1 MNYMKRILVYS
12 FLVLGFH
19 SLSSAQS
26 VVVDDSVVAGVAVA
40 DSLSSD
46 TVRLDSID
54 LPQGLRMSEDEIANA
69 PANKGLVPGNGTMR
83 DLSFTDQQI
92 VERLSRI
99 PTTIDLPFN
108 QITRE
113 YIDAYSNRR
122 RNSVSVMLGSCNF
135 YMPIFEEA
143 LEKYGLPLELRYL
156 PVIESALV
164 PTAVSPVGAGGLW
177 QFMLTTARQ
186 YGLEVNTLVDERRDP
201 LKSSDAAARLLRD
214 LYNMYG
220 DWGLALASYNC
231 GPGNVA
237 KAIARA
243 GNPEVKDFWTIYNY
257 LPRETRGYVPA
268 FIAAT
273 YIMTYYCD
281 HGITP
286 MEATLPQES
295 DTIVVAKEVKFAQ
308 IAGKC
313 SNLTVDVLRT
323 LNPQY
328 RRDIIPAN
336 YAVRLPSANIE
347 EFIMLEDSIYGAT
360 PQTNVATNVP
370 NLQTPKSTSAKKKS
384 TTRSSSKTV
393 TVRSG
398 DSLGRIAS
406 RNGTTVAKLRRLNGI
421 KGDMIRPGQKL
432 RVR

>member
-1 MNYMKRILVYS
+1 MKYMKRLLVYS
-12 FLVLGFH
+12 FLVFGF
-19 SLSSAQS
+19 SALAGAQS
-26 VVVDDSVVAGVAVA
+26 VTTSDSIAT
-40 DSLSSD
+40 DSLNLGVI
-46 TVRLDSID
+46 TRLDSID
-54 LPQGLRMSEDEIANA
+54 LPQGLIMSEDEIINA
-69 PANKGLVPGNGTMR
+69 PANKGLVPGNGETR
-83 DLSFTDQQI
+83 QLSLTDQQI

-108 QITRE
+108 NITRE
-113 YIDAYSNRR
+113 YIDTYSNRR
-122 RNSVSVMLGSCNF
+122 RNSVSVMLGSSNF

-164 PTAVSPVGAGGLW
+164 PTATSRVGAGGLW

-214 LYNMYG
+214 LYNMFG

-231 GPGNVA
+231 GPGNVT

-295 DTIVVAKEVKFAQ
+295 DTIVVSKEVKFGQ
-308 IAGKC
+308 IANKC
-313 SNLTVDVLRT
+313 SNLSVDVLRA

-347 EFIMLEDSIYGAT
+347 EFILLEDSIYGST
-360 PQTNVATNVP
+360 PQTIVTNIPNV
-370 NLQTPKSTSAKKKS
+370 QTSKSTAAKKKTAS
-384 TTRSSSKTV
+384 TKKSRSKTV
-393 TVRSG
+393 TVKSG

-421 KGDMIRPGQKL
+421 KGDMIRPGQKI

>member
-1 MNYMKRILVYS
+1 M
-12 FLVLGFH
+12 F
-19 SLSSAQS
+19 
-26 VVVDDSVVAGVAVA
+26 
-40 DSLSSD
+40 
-46 TVRLDSID
+46 
-54 LPQGLRMSEDEIANA
+54 
-69 PANKGLVPGNGTMR
+69 
-83 DLSFTDQQI
+83 
-92 VERLSRI
+92 
-99 PTTIDLPFN
+99 
-108 QITRE
+108 
-113 YIDAYSNRR
+113 
-122 RNSVSVMLGSCNF
+122 
-135 YMPIFEEA
+135 
-143 LEKYGLPLELRYL
+143 
-156 PVIESALV
+156 
-164 PTAVSPVGAGGLW
+164 
-177 QFMLTTARQ
+177 
-186 YGLEVNTLVDERRDP
+186 
-201 LKSSDAAARLLRD
+201 
-214 LYNMYG
+214 G

-231 GPGNVA
+231 GPGNVT

-295 DTIVVAKEVKFAQ
+295 DTIVVSKEVKFGQ
-308 IAGKC
+308 IANKC
-313 SNLTVDVLRT
+313 SNLSVDVLRT

-347 EFIMLEDSIYGAT
+347 EFILLEDSIYGST
-360 PQTNVATNVP
+360 PQAIVTNIPNV
-370 NLQTPKSTSAKKKS
+370 QASKSTSAKKTTSTKKS
-384 TTRSSSKTV
+384 RSKTV
-393 TVRSG
+393 TVKSG

-421 KGDMIRPGQKL
+421 KGDMIRPGQKI

>member
-1 MNYMKRILVYS
+1 MKRLLVYS
-12 FLVLGFH
+12 FLVLGF
-19 SLSSAQS
+19 STLASAQS
-26 VVVDDSVVAGVAVA
+26 VATFDSIAS
-40 DSLSSD
+40 DSLSLG
-46 TVRLDSID
+46 VIARLDSID
-54 LPQGLRMSEDEIANA
+54 LPQGLIMSEDEIINA
-69 PANKGLVPGNGTMR
+69 PANKGLVPGNGETR
-83 DLSFTDQQI
+83 QLSFTDQQI

-108 QITRE
+108 NITRE
-113 YIDAYSNRR
+113 YIDTYSNRR
-122 RNSVSVMLGSCNF
+122 RNSVSVMLGSSNF

-164 PTAVSPVGAGGLW
+164 PTATSRVGAGGLW

-214 LYNMYG
+214 LYNMFG

-231 GPGNVA
+231 GPGNVT

-295 DTIVVAKEVKFAQ
+295 DTIVVSKEVKFGQ
-308 IAGKC
+308 IANKC
-313 SNLTVDVLRT
+313 SNLSVDVLRT

-336 YAVRLPSANIE
+336 YAVRLP
-347 EFIMLEDSIYGAT
+347 
-360 PQTNVATNVP
+360 
-370 NLQTPKSTSAKKKS
+370 
-384 TTRSSSKTV
+384 
-393 TVRSG
+393 
-398 DSLGRIAS
+398 
-406 RNGTTVAKLRRLNGI
+406 
-421 KGDMIRPGQKL
+421 
-432 RVR
+432 